1 MKKYLALIFSF
12 ILILGLLAGCG
23 GQSIDK
29 NMSMAGNG
37 AASEA
42 APDKEISSPSASG
55 STSVT
60 PTNQKLVR
68 KIWLNAETEDM
79 DALLTQ
85 VENRIAELSG
95 YVEKREVYHGSSKT
109 NKRNRYANL
118 TIRIPA
124 EKLNEFVTHIS
135 DNANITSTNETA
147 DDITL
152 KYIAT
157 QSRVTALE
165 TEEKRLLELLA
176 QAESLD
182 DLLKIEKMLTEVR
195 TELEEVSSTL
205 RLYENMVDY
214 GTIYLNLS
222 EVKEYTVT
230 EEPETFWERIST
242 GFTDSLKNLG
252 NGFMEFVIFLIVTL
266 PYLIPVAVI
275 LGIVLLIKRKHKKRR
290 NTRKNAS
297 EDKQ

>member
-1 MKKYLALIFSF
+1 MKKYLALILSF
-12 ILILGLLAGCG
+12 LIILGLLAGCG
-23 GQSIDK
+23 AQSMDK
-29 NMSMAGNG
+29 NMSMGGNS
-37 AASEA
+37 AAPEA

-55 STSVT
+55 STAVT

-79 DALLTQ
+79 DALLSQ
-85 VENRIAELSG
+85 VETRISELSG
-95 YVEKREVYHGSSKT
+95 YVEKREVYHGSST
-109 NKRNRYANL
+109 ASRRYRYANL

-124 EKLNEFVTHIS
+124 EKLNEFVTHVS

-176 QAESLD
+176 QAKSLD
-182 DLLKIEKMLTEVR
+182 DLLKIEKMLTDVR
-195 TELEEVSSTL
+195 TELEQVSSTL

-214 GTIYLNLS
+214 GTIYLNLT

-242 GFTDSLKNLG
+242 GFVSSLKNLG
-252 NGFMEFVIFLIVTL
+252 NGLTEFVIFVIVAL
-266 PYLIPVAVI
+266 PYFVPVGVI
-275 LGIVLLIKRKHKKRR
+275 LAIVLMLRKKKRKKV
-290 NTRKNAS
+290 RKNPP

>member
-1 MKKYLALIFSF
+1 M
-12 ILILGLLAGCG
+12 
-23 GQSIDK
+23 DK

-85 VENRIAELSG
+85 VENRIAALSG

-124 EKLNEFVTHIS
+124 PKLNEFVTHIS

-176 QAESLD
+176 QAKSLD

-290 NTRKNAS
+290 NTRKNAP

>member
-1 MKKYLALIFSF
+1 MKKYLALILSF
-12 ILILGLLAGCG
+12 VLILGLLAGCG
-23 GQSIDK
+23 AQSMDK
-29 NMSMAGNG
+29 NMSMGGNS
-37 AASEA
+37 APEA
-42 APDKEISSPSASG
+42 APDKEISSPSASSG
-55 STSVT
+55 TTVT

-79 DALLTQ
+79 DALLSQ
-85 VENRIAELSG
+85 VETRISELSG
-95 YVEKREVYHGSSKT
+95 YVEKREVYHGSST
-109 NKRNRYANL
+109 ASRRYRYANL

-124 EKLNEFVTHIS
+124 EKLNEFVTHVS

-176 QAESLD
+176 QAKSLD
-182 DLLKIEKMLTEVR
+182 DLLKIEKMLTDVR
-195 TELEEVSSTL
+195 TELEQVSSTL

-214 GTIYLNLS
+214 GTIYLNLT

-252 NGFMEFVIFLIVTL
+252 NGLTEFVIFVIVAL
-266 PYLIPVAVI
+266 PYFVPVGVI
-275 LGIVLLIKRKHKKRR
+275 LAIVLLIKRKHKKRR
-290 NTRKNAS
+290 NAKKDTP
-297 EDKQ
+297 EEKQ